1 MSELQAVERM
11 LCRAT
16 GRRHALLVGNGTIG
30 LTLCLQALGLA
41 GRRVLLPDSSC
52 LNVPLAV
59 LHAGAVPDYA
69 EVRLADL
76 GLDAARLDAPLRGAG
91 ALLAV
96 HGYGSPCD
104 LVALQARADAAG
116 CPLIEDACLALGG
129 QGPGGRPLGGFGLAS
144 VLSFGAGKPVSL
156 DHGGA
161 VLTDDDALAARL
173 RALDAGLPA
182 FSAGAQARI
191 DTLGGEHTRL
201 YNQHCLVGGDGEAGN
216 GAAAAA
222 AMAGFRRRAQAAGP
236 DFGHRFDPARC
247 AELAAALPGLAATV
261 ALRQQRLQQLH
272 EALAPWLGGALQWLA
287 PVPGAVPW
295 RANLLVAA
303 PPARDRLLRA
313 LHAAGLHASSWHPP
327 ASDFLADAPAA
338 HPVAGRI
345 GREVLNLWLDARC
358 TPAYRDA
365 VCRVLDE
372 QLAATA

>member
-1 MSELQAVERM
+1 MTTPQAVERA

-16 GRRHALLVGNGTIG
+16 GRRHALLVGNGTVG

-41 GRRVLLPDSSC
+41 GKRVLLPDSSC

-59 LHAGAVPDYA
+59 LHAGAQPDYA
-69 EVRLADL
+69 DVRLADL
-76 GLDAARLDAPLRGAG
+76 GLDPGALDAPLRGAG

-104 LVALQARADAAG
+104 LDALQARADAAG
-116 CPLIEDACLALGG
+116 CPLIEDACLAFGG
-129 QGPGGRPLGGFGLAS
+129 RGPGGRPLGGFGLAS

-173 RALDAGLPA
+173 RALDAALPD
-182 FSAGAQARI
+182 FSVQAQARV
-191 DTLGGEHTRL
+191 DALGSDHTRL
-201 YNQHCLVGGDGEAGN
+201 YNRHYLAASDGPD
-216 GAAAAA
+216 AAAA
-222 AMAGFRRRAQAAGP
+222 AMAAFRRRALASAA
-236 DFGHRFDPARC
+236 DFGHRFDPQRA
-247 AELAAALPGLAATV
+247 AALAAALPGLAATV
-261 ALRQQRLQQLH
+261 ALRQRHLAQLH
-272 EALAPWLGGALQWLA
+272 AALAPWLGGALHWLA
-287 PVPGAVPW
+287 PAAGAVPW
-295 RANLLVAA
+295 RANLLVA

-327 ASDFLADAPAA
+327 ASDFLAAAPAGL
-338 HPVAGRI
+338 PVAGRI
-345 GREVLNLWLDARC
+345 GREILNLWLDERC

-365 VCRVLDE
+365 VRRVLDE